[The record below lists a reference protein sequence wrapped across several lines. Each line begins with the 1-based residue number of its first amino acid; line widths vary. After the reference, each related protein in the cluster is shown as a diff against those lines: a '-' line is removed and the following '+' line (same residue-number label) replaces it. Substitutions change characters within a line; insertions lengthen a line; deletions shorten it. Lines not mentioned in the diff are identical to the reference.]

1 MSKEIR
7 KNTEPDC
14 PESYDLFSGTP
25 NIERIFSKS
34 CHYLNRRDLPLFTLR
49 ISEVYRRGT
58 YTLKHVRYPHF
69 ALEMI
74 LEGEMEF
81 RTEDQ
86 RQIAGPG
93 TLYLI
98 PPGTTVHFTCRDGM
112 EVRKLC
118 AIFGGENL
126 KGILVTLKLSD
137 SRMVSLPDPDVMAGM
152 LRDLRDTVSAPV
164 FENSLRSYQFLL
176 ELSRLAGEENSA
188 QLPLGRAVSL
198 LESNF
203 QENLQ
208 IPEIAARAG
217 VSERTLR
224 RLFRNELHCSPLE
237 YLNQVRLKFATGKL
251 QNTGLRIKEIAQR
264 CGFVSSARFCTVF
277 QEKYHMTPGDFR
289 KKTKSE

>member
-7 KNTEPDC
+7 KITVPDS
-14 PESYDLFSGTP
+14 PESYDLFNGTP
-25 NIERIFSKS
+25 DIERIFSKS
-34 CHYLNRRDLPLFTLR
+34 CNYPNRGDLPLLTLR

-58 YTLKHVRYPHF
+58 YTLKHVRYPNF

-86 RQIAGPG
+86 QQIAGPG

-98 PPGTTVHFTCRDGM
+98 PPGTTVHFTCRNGM

-118 AIFGGENL
+118 AILGGENL
-126 KGILVTLKLSD
+126 KGILATLKLSN
-137 SRMVSLPDPDVMAGM
+137 SRMVSLSDPEAMANM
-152 LRDLRDTVSAPV
+152 LRDLRDTVSAQIY
-164 FENSLRSYQFLL
+164 ENSLRSYQFLL
-176 ELSRLAGEENSA
+176 ALSRLAGEENSA
-188 QLPLGRAVSL
+188 QMPLGRAVSL
-198 LESNF
+198 MESSF
-203 QENLQ
+203 QANLQ
-208 IPEIAARAG
+208 IPEIAARTG

-224 RLFRNELHCSPLE
+224 RLFRNELDCSPLE
-237 YLNQVRLKFATGKL
+237 YLNQIRLKSAAEKL
-251 QNTGLRIKEIAQR
+251 RNTSLRIKEIAQR

-289 KKTKSE
+289 EKTKSE